1 MKRNLVAMLVIAG
14 LTACTTNTVSTDH
27 NLVETETSF
36 AVTANQVWAE
46 AEKIQQQGVDELPD
60 MSEAALAKAQQQ
72 RLALLQQLQN
82 IEVTKLSDQ
91 DQINHTILVYRLQ
104 NDVDEYRFG
113 AHYMPLNA
121 ESGFH
126 SDVLFMLNGQSVT
139 NEATARSYLKK
150 LAGVGHYIDQ
160 QMHWM

>member
-72 RLALLQQLQN
+72 RLALLQQLQ
-82 IEVTKLSDQ
+82 ISRSLS
-91 DQINHTILVYRLQ
+91 
-104 NDVDEYRFG
+104 
-113 AHYMPLNA
+113 
-121 ESGFH
+121 
-126 SDVLFMLNGQSVT
+126 
-139 NEATARSYLKK
+139 
-150 LAGVGHYIDQ
+150 
-160 QMHWM
+160 